1 VTLPLSQQ
9 DHWQQLCRDHGMAVA
24 HRVVA
29 GGDTRWGSVK
39 NALDAIGSP
48 EGIDVIAV
56 HDGVRP
62 LASPA
67 LIDRVL
73 TAARQH
79 GSAIP
84 VVALN
89 DSVRQVDS
97 EGNSHALDR
106 STLRAVQTPQAFDA
120 RWLMEAYQQPYQTR
134 FTDDASVIES
144 MGRTVTLVEG
154 DPANL
159 KITRPADLALASILL
174 PDA

>member
-1 VTLPLSQQ
+1 
-9 DHWQQLCRDHGMAVA
+9 
-24 HRVVA
+24 
-29 GGDTRWGSVK
+29 
-39 NALDAIGSP
+39 
-48 EGIDVIAV
+48 
-56 HDGVRP
+56 
-62 LASPA
+62 

-120 RWLMEAYQQPYQTR
+120 RWLMEAYSSLTR
-134 FTDDASVIES
+134 RVSPT
-144 MGRTVTLVEG
+144 M
-154 DPANL
+154 PA
-159 KITRPADLALASILL
+159 
-174 PDA
+174 